1 MKLILASSSPSR
13 KMILNKLDLP
23 YEAISPDID
32 ESVLPGEAP
41 RAHVLRLAEAKAR
54 KVALAHPDALIIG
67 SDSICILNGEIM
79 SKPESHAE
87 AVRQLQASSG
97 KIIFF
102 HTGLV
107 LLNSKTNALQK
118 EVVTTEVHFKVLSNE
133 LIEAY
138 LLRDQPYGCAGSIKV
153 EGLGVILIDK
163 MIADDPN
170 SVVGLPLIKLVEM
183 LERAQVKL
191 LASQRSLSL

>member
-13 KMILNKLDLP
+13 KMILNKLGLP

-32 ESVLPGEAP
+32 EAVLPGETP
-41 RAHVLRLAEAKAR
+41 HAHVLRLAEAKAR
-54 KVALAHPDALIIG
+54 KISLTNPDALIIG
-67 SDSICILNGEIM
+67 SDSVCILNGEIM

-97 KIIFF
+97 KVIFF

-107 LLNSKTNALQK
+107 LLNSKTDVLQK
-118 EVVTTEVHFKVLSNE
+118 EIVTTEVHFKLLSNE

-183 LERAQVKL
+183 LGRAQFQL
-191 LASQRSLSL
+191 LPINLKA

>member
-1 MKLILASSSPSR
+1 
-13 KMILNKLDLP
+13 
-23 YEAISPDID
+23 
-32 ESVLPGEAP
+32 
-41 RAHVLRLAEAKAR
+41 
-54 KVALAHPDALIIG
+54 
-67 SDSICILNGEIM
+67 M
-79 SKPESHAE
+79 SKPESHPE
-87 AVRQLQASSG
+87 AVHQLQASSG
-97 KIIFF
+97 KVIFF

-107 LLNSKTNALQK
+107 LLNSKTNTLQK
-118 EVVTTEVHFKVLSNE
+118 EVVTTEVHFKPLSDE

-183 LERAQVKL
+183 LGRAQFQL
-191 LASQRSLSL
+191 LPINLKV

>member
-13 KMILNKLDLP
+13 KMILNKLGLP

-32 ESVLPGEAP
+32 EAVFPKEAP
-41 RAHVLRLAEAKAR
+41 QTHVLRLAEAKAR
-54 KVALAHPDALIIG
+54 KIALTNPDALIIG
-67 SDSICILNGEIM
+67 SDSVCILNGEIM
-79 SKPESHAE
+79 SKPESHPE
-87 AVRQLQASSG
+87 AVHQLQASSG
-97 KIIFF
+97 KVIFF

-107 LLNSKTNALQK
+107 LLNSKTNTLQK
-118 EVVTTEVHFKVLSNE
+118 EVVTTEVHFKPLSDE

-163 MIADDPN
+163 MIADDSN

-183 LERAQVKL
+183 LGRAQFQL
-191 LASQRSLSL
+191 LPINLKV